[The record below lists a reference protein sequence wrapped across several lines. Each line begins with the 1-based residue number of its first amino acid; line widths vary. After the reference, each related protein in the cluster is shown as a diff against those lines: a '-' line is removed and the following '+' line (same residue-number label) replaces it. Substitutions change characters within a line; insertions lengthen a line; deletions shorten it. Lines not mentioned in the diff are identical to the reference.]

1 MRYSAFVTFD
11 SRPTTF
17 HTISIPSSDSNIL
30 PPPHQQQQIAPY
42 HLHTVVLPPSASNTP
57 HFTPLSACLQR
68 SQCTINSRG
77 GQCIPCFKAVVS
89 STESLYSSSPF
100 TFQLYLLLSGVQ
112 SSPIQAPF
120 HLNISLSFFH
130 VRTLLQS
137 MNI

>member
-1 MRYSAFVTFD
+1 MRYSAFVSFD
-11 SRPTTF
+11 SRPTTV
-17 HTISIPSSDSNIL
+17 HTISIPSSDSNVL
-30 PPPHQQQQIAPY
+30 PPPYQQQIAPY

-57 HFTPLSACLQR
+57 HRVLPLSACLQR

-77 GQCIPCFKAVVS
+77 GQCIS

-100 TFQLYLLLSGVQ
+100 TLQLYLLLSGVQ